1 MTRTSSV
8 AVQTT
13 AVTRNVFVRGN
24 NSYAGIAVLS
34 VLNIIL
40 AIFKPLSDITENSII
55 SGLIENIPSDANRTI
70 CRCTFNGIEDMLN
83 VCEYTLKLTEVN
95 EQLLFLFGIMAL
107 IFIYKKITVH
117 FRLRGT

>member
-40 AIFKPLSDITENSII
+40 AIFKPLSDITENSMI

-95 EQLLFLFGIMAL
+95 EQLLFLFRYHGFDIHL
-107 IFIYKKITVH
+107 QKDNSTF
-117 FRLRGT
+117 